1 MRVEFTSGAGEPP
14 TQQDLLFVKEDSD
27 WKPVFSVWSPKEG
40 SIQGALAAP
49 PSL

>member
-1 MRVEFTSGAGEPP
+1 MKVEFAPGAGKAPK
-14 TQQDLLFVKEDSD
+14 QQDLLFVKEDSD
-27 WKPVFSVWSPKEG
+27 WKPVFSVWSPNKG